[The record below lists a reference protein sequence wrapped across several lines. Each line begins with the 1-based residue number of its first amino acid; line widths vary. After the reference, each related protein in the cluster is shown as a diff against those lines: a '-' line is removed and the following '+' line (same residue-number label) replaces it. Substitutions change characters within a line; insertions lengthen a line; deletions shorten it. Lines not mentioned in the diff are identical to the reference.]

1 MDVLALVT
9 IYDVAKEANVSAMTV
24 SRVINNKGRISEA
37 TRDRV
42 CKIMDELGY
51 VPNTVARSLVLQKTK
66 MLSLLIT
73 DTTNPFYTTITRGAE
88 DAAMHFGYKLLFGNS
103 DENINK
109 EKDYLDMILST
120 RVDGVLSAKIKKLN

>member
-1 MDVLALVT
+1 MNFIVFPKDVLALVT

-42 CKIMDELGY
+42 RKIMDELGF

-73 DTTNPFYTTITRGAE
+73 DITNPFYTHCAWSRRCS
-88 DAAMHFGYKLLFGNS
+88 DAFRL
-103 DENINK
+103 
-109 EKDYLDMILST
+109 
-120 RVDGVLSAKIKKLN
+120 